1 MLREAEANESP
12 KGDREGGTIGKLLR
26 RRMRD
31 MVAGTMQPAVPH
43 LALHAAQ
50 AAALHKNGPISLLA
64 NLVNGLILACVLWA
78 AGIQREAVLSWYT
91 LLMLVVTLTYMC
103 WRGYDRAVERQR
115 IRGWLKRFA
124 AGKTAAGI
132 IWALT
137 IVYLYQ
143 GVDTS
148 SLVVIVFLL
157 AGMTAAAVASSA
169 AYRPAV
175 VGFIAPILGGLAF
188 YFFSRASFTDIALGF
203 FALVYFVFINRI
215 TQNLE
220 QNLIQEVALK
230 DKNRH
235 LVESLEY
242 AVA

>member
-1 MLREAEANESP
+1 MLREEEAKESST
-12 KGDREGGTIGKLLR
+12 GDREGGTIGKLLR

-31 MVAGTMQPAVPH
+31 MVAGTMQPTVPH

-50 AAALHKNGPISLLA
+50 AAALHK
-64 NLVNGLILACVLWA
+64 NGLILACVLWA

-124 AGKTAAGI
+124 AGKTVAGI

-148 SLVVIVFLL
+148 SLV
-157 AGMTAAAVASSA
+157 
-169 AYRPAV
+169 
-175 VGFIAPILGGLAF
+175 
-188 YFFSRASFTDIALGF
+188 
-203 FALVYFVFINRI
+203 
-215 TQNLE
+215 
-220 QNLIQEVALK
+220 
-230 DKNRH
+230 
-235 LVESLEY
+235 
-242 AVA
+242 